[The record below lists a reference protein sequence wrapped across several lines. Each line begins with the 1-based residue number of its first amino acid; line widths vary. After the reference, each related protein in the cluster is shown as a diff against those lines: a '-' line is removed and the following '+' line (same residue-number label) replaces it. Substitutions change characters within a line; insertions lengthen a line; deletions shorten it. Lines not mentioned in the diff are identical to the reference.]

1 MYTVLHIEQSE
12 FFCKAAKEILE
23 SNNYEYIYTNNFNDA
38 IGLIDEFDVDLIVTS
53 LYAEGCTVDDFVST
67 VKEKYPEKPI
77 FVVTGDSMGEERKKL
92 IDLGIREYIF
102 KEEFKDEFIKYVDM
116 AFAEDQYAKDLQE
129 AKIAVVEDSHL
140 EMLFAKDILSKYNLK
155 NIDYFKT
162 GTELI
167 KKNKRYD
174 IYLIDIV
181 LKDEFGK
188 DVIRKLRRDN
198 IDSTIIAVTGLQN
211 PKVQAEI
218 LDSGANDIIVKPLEE
233 ELFIAKLKSYIRF
246 YTLNK
251 KLKSTE
257 E

>member
-23 SNNYEYIYTNNFNDA
+23 SNDYQYIHTDNFNEA
-38 IGLIDEFDVDLIVTS
+38 IGLIDEFDVDLVVTS
-53 LYAEGCTVDDFVST
+53 LYAEGCTVEEFVAT
-67 VKEKYPEKPI
+67 IKEKYPEKPI

-92 IDLGIREYIF
+92 IDLGIKEYIF
-102 KEEFKDEFIKYVDM
+102 KEEFKEEFIKYVNM
-116 AFAEDQYAKDLQE
+116 AFAEDQYTKGLQE
-129 AKIAVVEDSHL
+129 AKIAIVEDSHL
-140 EMLFAKDILSKYNLK
+140 EMLFTKHILSKYNLK

-162 GTELI
+162 GSELI
-167 KKNKRYD
+167 KKNKKYD

-188 DVIRKLRRDN
+188 DIIRKLRRDN
-198 IDSTIIAVTGLQN
+198 IDSTIIAVTGLHN

-233 ELFIAKLKSYIRF
+233 DLFISKLKTYIRF

-251 KLKSTE
+251 KLKAIE

>member
-140 EMLFAKDILSKYNLK
+140 EMLFAKDILSKYNL
-155 NIDYFKT
+155 
-162 GTELI
+162 
-167 KKNKRYD
+167 